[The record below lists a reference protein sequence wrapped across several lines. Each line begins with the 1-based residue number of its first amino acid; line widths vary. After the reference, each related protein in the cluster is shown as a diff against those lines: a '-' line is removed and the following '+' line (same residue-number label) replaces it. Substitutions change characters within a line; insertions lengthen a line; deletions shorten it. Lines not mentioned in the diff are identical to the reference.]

1 MPTKHQPVQLDN
13 PHLRCVETYRLDGG
27 SVSLRRAAKML
38 NNARR
43 YLVCKVWLDCA
54 SDAERESV
62 QLAVRDLIVRQSH
75 VQIELEQ
82 QAERTNGNT
91 STKTRKRTR
100 KVPSTERR

>member
-43 YLVCKVWLDCA
+43 YLVC
-54 SDAERESV
+54 
-62 QLAVRDLIVRQSH
+62 
-75 VQIELEQ
+75 
-82 QAERTNGNT
+82 
-91 STKTRKRTR
+91 
-100 KVPSTERR
+100 